1 MTHAQQSGGTRADRA
16 DRVDR
21 AATAAGRTGFTAR
34 GVLYTLLGVLALR
47 IAFGSGGEEADRQG
61 ALHQVAEQP
70 FGTALL
76 WALAAGFAGMALW
89 RASTA
94 VFGEAGEKKTGS
106 RLLSAGRAVFYASV
120 AWGTGAYAAGSG
132 GGSGGDASS
141 RDWTATALGW
151 PGGRWLVGAA
161 GLVLAG
167 VGVAIGVRAVRRRFL
182 RKLDTGAM
190 RPPVRTG
197 VTGVGV
203 AGNLARGTVY
213 AAAGAFVVVAAVHFD
228 PGRAKGMDDTL
239 RSFAQTAAGPW
250 LLVAVAAGLVLYGAF
265 SFASARWRRF

>member
-1 MTHAQQSGGTRADRA
+1 MTDAQRAGGP
-16 DRVDR
+16 RVDR
-21 AATAAGRTGFTAR
+21 AATAAGRTGFVAR

-76 WALAAGFAGMALW
+76 WALAAGFAGMAVW

-120 AWGTGAYAAGSG
+120 AWGTGAYAAGTGGGS

-151 PGGRWLVGAA
+151 PGGRWAVGAA

-167 VGVAIGVRAVRRRFL
+167 VGVAIGVRAVLRRFL
-182 RKLDTGAM
+182 RKLDTAAM
-190 RPPVRTG
+190 RLPVRKA

-203 AGNLARGTVY
+203 AGNLARGAVY
-213 AAAGAFVVVAAVHFD
+213 TAAGAFVVVAAVRFD

-239 RSFAQTAAGPW
+239 RSFTQTAAGPW
-250 LLVAVAAGLVLYGAF
+250 LLVGVAAGLVLYGAF